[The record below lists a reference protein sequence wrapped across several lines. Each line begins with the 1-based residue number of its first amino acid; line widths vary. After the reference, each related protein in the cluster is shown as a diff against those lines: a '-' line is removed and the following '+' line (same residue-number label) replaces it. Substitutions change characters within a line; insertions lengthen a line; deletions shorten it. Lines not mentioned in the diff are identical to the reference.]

1 MRFLIGALAF
11 LVICAI
17 FASPAALLLGWVQ
30 FSDLQIV
37 DKNKADPAP
46 APSPPVPTR

>member
-17 FASPAALLLGWVQ
+17 FASPAALFLGWVQ
-30 FSDLQIV
+30 FSDLQLV

-46 APSPPVPTR
+46 APSPPAPTR